1 MKSWILYTSVD
12 CEALAEDLS
21 RRKERRIAGGE
32 FTQQDVLNIRNRPLD
47 FLSKNLEMSPERL
60 EMLRKLCQLWDVD
73 IRPAMISSHRK
84 VLGPIVVR
92 VKKLLFPL
100 VRFFL
105 KDLIREQRAFNAAVI
120 TILSDI
126 CNERKS

>member
-1 MKSWILYTSVD
+1 MD